1 MGVQKVLGKLWVLAA
16 KHLRRAQGR
25 QGAGQGVGGHKAG
38 GTEGVLA
45 CSTPQAQA
53 DWLMPDDLAASLQ
66 GRLTVAMMLA
76 KLSDCHVE
84 VRLVPQ
90 CVNIL

>member
-53 DWLMPDDLAASLQ
+53 D
-66 GRLTVAMMLA
+66 
-76 KLSDCHVE
+76 
-84 VRLVPQ
+84 
-90 CVNIL
+90 